1 MEMLKT
7 IGIFFAIGAV
17 FFLIGGKRGKLL
29 GGFIMLVGIPMQL
42 IDAIFPDISLL
53 LNFVITVTFAVLVL
67 AAFAFTSSEE

>member
-7 IGIFFAIGAV
+7 IGIFFAIGAF

-42 IDAIFPDISLL
+42 IDAAFPDISIL
-53 LNFVITVTFAVLVL
+53 LNFVITFTFAALVL
-67 AAFAFTSSEE
+67 GALAFTSSDE